1 MTLPLQDQIKACD
14 LLSEN
19 EIEEMRKAGEDYD
32 RVYRY
37 LREYVRCRFMLV
49 DEDYWS
55 DDLKQLSEYSIR
67 KLVRLQADEP
77 LHDISMTCTGASST
91 STRKVLLLIAI
102 QKKLGFRFDY
112 AESPE
117 IETIPQL
124 ARAIIKHRRY
134 ASSISVQLGE
144 QDE

>member
-1 MTLPLQDQIKACD
+1 MACD

-19 EIEEMRKAGEDYD
+19 EIEEVRKAGEDYAQ
-32 RVYRY
+32 VYRH
-37 LREYVRCRFMLV
+37 LREYVRCRFMLT

-67 KLVRLQADEP
+67 KLMRLQTDEP

-102 QKKLGFRFDY
+102 QKRLGFRFAY

-124 ARAIIKHRRY
+124 AHAIIKHRHDVPSPP
-134 ASSISVQLGE
+134 A
-144 QDE
+144 